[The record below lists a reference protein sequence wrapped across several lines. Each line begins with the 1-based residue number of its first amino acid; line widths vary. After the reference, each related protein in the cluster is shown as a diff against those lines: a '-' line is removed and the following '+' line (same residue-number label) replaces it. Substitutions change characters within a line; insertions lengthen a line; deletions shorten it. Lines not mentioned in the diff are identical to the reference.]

1 MTKEEKE
8 SIRRLASRARCIC
21 PPPCRYGD
29 AASRNCLFSASAGR
43 DKAYRKAQTICW
55 REHAMN
61 LEFTPEEQAFR
72 DEVRAFIAE
81 NHPKELGDFG
91 MREDMTRE
99 EMVAWHKILGA
110 KGWSVPAW
118 PVEYGGTGWTPT
130 QRYIWSEENA
140 RANTFMPL
148 PFGVSMVGPV
158 IYTFG
163 NEEQKAKHL
172 PGIRSGE
179 VWWCQGYSEPGAG
192 SDLASLKTTAVRD
205 GDHYVINGQKTWTTL
220 AQHADWGF
228 FLCRTDPTA
237 KAQEGI
243 SFILVDMK
251 TPGVEVKPIKLLDG
265 GYEVNE
271 TWLTDVRVPVENL
284 VGVEN
289 KGWTYAKFLL
299 AHERS
304 GIAGVARSKR
314 GVEKLREIAAN
325 ETLDGAPLIKDFDF
339 AKKVSQLEIDLA
351 ALEITELRTLAG
363 EQAGKGPGPESSIL
377 KIKGTEI
384 QQRLTELT
392 LEAVGT
398 YSAPYY
404 GSIANDTGSNEYAV
418 GPAHAQHAAATYFNM
433 RKTSIY
439 GGSNEIQRN
448 IITKMILGL

>member
-1 MTKEEKE
+1 
-8 SIRRLASRARCIC
+8 
-21 PPPCRYGD
+21 
-29 AASRNCLFSASAGR
+29 
-43 DKAYRKAQTICW
+43 
-55 REHAMN
+55 MN
-61 LEFTPEEQAFR
+61 LEFTEEEKAFR
-72 DEVRAFIAE
+72 AEVRDFID
-81 NHPKELGDFG
+81 NNYPKDIGTRGVQDE
-91 MREDMTRE
+91 MSREDML
-99 EMVAWHKILGA
+99 AWHKILGK

-118 PVEYGGTGWTPT
+118 PTEYGGTGWTPT
-130 QRYIWSEENA
+130 QRYIWGEENA
-140 RANTFMPL
+140 RKNTVMPL

-163 NEEQKAKHL
+163 NEEQKAEHL
-172 PGIRSGE
+172 PGIRSGD

-205 GDHYVINGQKTWTTL
+205 GDDYIINGQKTWTTL

-228 FLCRTDPTA
+228 FLCRTDSDAP
-237 KAQEGI
+237 KPQMGI
-243 SFILVDMK
+243 SFILVDMN
-251 TPGVEVKPIKLLDG
+251 TPGIEVRPIKLIDG

-271 TWLTDVRVPVENL
+271 VWLTDVRVPATNL
-284 VGVEN
+284 IGEEN

-314 GVEKLREIAAN
+314 GVEQLKEIAAS
-325 ETLDGAPLIKDFDF
+325 EMLDGKPLLEDMGF
-339 AKKVSQLEIDLA
+339 AQKISQLEIDLS

-363 EQAGKGPGPESSIL
+363 EQAGKGPGPESSLL
-377 KIKGTEI
+377 KVKGTEI

-392 LEAVGT
+392 LEAVG
-398 YSAPYY
+398 YY
-404 GSIANDTGSNEYAV
+404 GAPDFRSFPDDGSNDFPIGPDYA
-418 GPAHAQHAAATYFNM
+418 HHAAPTYFNM

>member
-1 MTKEEKE
+1 
-8 SIRRLASRARCIC
+8 
-21 PPPCRYGD
+21 
-29 AASRNCLFSASAGR
+29 
-43 DKAYRKAQTICW
+43 
-55 REHAMN
+55 MN
-61 LEFTPEEQAFR
+61 LEFTVEENAFR
-72 DEVRAFIAE
+72 DEVREFIAN
-81 NHPKELGDFG
+81 NHPDNVNMNALRDEVTP
-91 MREDMTRE
+91 ED
-99 EMVAWHKILGA
+99 MVAWHKILGK

-118 PVEYGGTGWTPT
+118 PTEYGGTGWTPT
-130 QRYIWSEENA
+130 QRYIWGEENA
-140 RANTFMPL
+140 RANTIMPL
-148 PFGVSMVGPV
+148 PFGVAMVGPV

-163 NEEQKAKHL
+163 NEEQKAQHL
-172 PGIRSGE
+172 PGIKSGD

-205 GDHYVINGQKTWTTL
+205 GDDYILNGQKTWTTL

-228 FLCRTDPTA
+228 FLCRTDSDAP
-237 KAQEGI
+237 KPQMGI

-251 TPGVEVKPIKLLDG
+251 TPGIEVRPIKLIDG

-271 TWLTDVRVPVENL
+271 VWLTDVRVPAKNL
-284 VGVEN
+284 IGEEN

-314 GVEKLREIAAN
+314 GVEKLKEIAGS
-325 ETLDGAPLIKDFDF
+325 EMLDGKPLLQDMGF
-339 AKKVSQLEIDLA
+339 ARKISQLEIDLA

-363 EQAGKGPGPESSIL
+363 EQAGKGPGPESSLL

-384 QQRLTELT
+384 QQRITELT
-392 LEAVGT
+392 LEAVG
-398 YSAPYY
+398 YY
-404 GSIANDTGSNEYAV
+404 GTPDFRSFPDDGSNDFAIGPDYA
-418 GPAHAQHAAATYFNM
+418 HHAAPTYFNM

>member
-1 MTKEEKE
+1 
-8 SIRRLASRARCIC
+8 
-21 PPPCRYGD
+21 
-29 AASRNCLFSASAGR
+29 
-43 DKAYRKAQTICW
+43 
-55 REHAMN
+55 MN
-61 LEFTPEEQAFR
+61 LEFSPEEIAFR
-72 DEVRAFIAE
+72 DEVRTFIEE
-81 NHPKELGDFG
+81 NYPTELKG
-91 MREDMTRE
+91 MGHREDLTKEDFLR
-99 EMVAWHKILGA
+99 WHKILGE
-110 KGWSVPAW
+110 KGWAAPAW
-118 PVEYGGTGWTPT
+118 PTEYGGTGWTST

-140 RANTFMPL
+140 RVDAVMPL

-163 NEEQKAKHL
+163 SDEQKARYL
-172 PGIRSGE
+172 PKILSGE
-179 VWWCQGYSEPGAG
+179 EWWCQGYSEPGAG

-228 FLCRTDPTA
+228 FLCRTNPDA
-237 KAQEGI
+237 KKPQEGI
-243 SFILVDMK
+243 SFILVDMR
-251 TPGVEVKPIKLLDG
+251 TPGIEVRPIITIDG
-265 GYEVNE
+265 SHEVNE

-289 KGWTYAKFLL
+289 EGWTYAKFLL

-314 GVEKLREIAAN
+314 GIEKLRDIAST
-325 ETLDGAPLIKDFDF
+325 EVLDGTPLIKTDDF
-339 AKKVSQLEIDLA
+339 ARKVTQLEIDLT
-351 ALEITELRTLAG
+351 ALEYTELRTLAR
-363 EQAGKGPGPESSIL
+363 ESEGKGPGPESSIL

-392 LEAVGT
+392 MEAVGS
-398 YSAPYY
+398 YAQPYFR
-404 GSIANDTGSNEYAV
+404 SFPEDGSNAFPIGPDYA
-418 GPAHAQHAAATYFNM
+418 GQASPAYFNM

>member
-1 MTKEEKE
+1 
-8 SIRRLASRARCIC
+8 
-21 PPPCRYGD
+21 
-29 AASRNCLFSASAGR
+29 
-43 DKAYRKAQTICW
+43 
-55 REHAMN
+55 MN
-61 LEFTPEEQAFR
+61 LEFTEEEKAFR
-72 DEVRAFIAE
+72 AEVREFIDNNYPQNIGTRGVQDE
-81 NHPKELGDFG
+81 
-91 MREDMTRE
+91 MSREDML
-99 EMVAWHKILGA
+99 AWHKILGK

-118 PVEYGGTGWTPT
+118 PTEYGGTDWTPT

-140 RANTFMPL
+140 RKNTVMPL
-148 PFGVSMVGPV
+148 PFGVAMVGPV

-163 NEEQKAKHL
+163 NEEQKAEHL
-172 PGIRSGE
+172 PGIRSGD

-205 GDHYVINGQKTWTTL
+205 GDDYIINGQKTWTTL

-228 FLCRTDPTA
+228 FLCRTDPDA
-237 KAQEGI
+237 PKPQMGI

-251 TPGVEVKPIKLLDG
+251 SPGIEVRPIKLIDG

-271 TWLTDVRVPVENL
+271 VWLTDVRVPATNL
-284 VGVEN
+284 IGEEN

-314 GVEKLREIAAN
+314 GVEQLKEIAAS
-325 ETLDGAPLIKDFDF
+325 EMFEGKPLIEDMGF
-339 AKKVSQLEIDLA
+339 ATKISQLEIDLS

-363 EQAGKGPGPESSIL
+363 EQAGKGPGPESSLL
-377 KIKGTEI
+377 KVKGTEI

-392 LEAVGT
+392 LEAVG
-398 YSAPYY
+398 YY
-404 GSIANDTGSNEYAV
+404 GAPDFRSFPDDGSNDFPIGPDYA
-418 GPAHAQHAAATYFNM
+418 HHAAPTYFNM

>member
-1 MTKEEKE
+1 
-8 SIRRLASRARCIC
+8 
-21 PPPCRYGD
+21 
-29 AASRNCLFSASAGR
+29 
-43 DKAYRKAQTICW
+43 
-55 REHAMN
+55 MN
-61 LEFTPEEQAFR
+61 LEFTPEEIAFR
-72 DEVRAFIAE
+72 EEVRAFIEA
-81 NHPKELGDFG
+81 NYPKHLADAGL
-91 MREDMTRE
+91 REDLPRE
-99 EMVAWHKILGA
+99 DFLAWHKILGE
-110 KGWSVPAW
+110 KGWSVPSW

-140 RANTFMPL
+140 RVNAIMPL

-163 NEEQKAKHL
+163 NEEQKARHL
-172 PGIRSGE
+172 PGIRSGD

-192 SDLASLKTTAVRD
+192 SDLASLKTTAVKD
-205 GDHYVINGQKTWTTL
+205 GDHYIVNGQKTWTTL

-228 FLCRTDPTA
+228 FLVRTDPDAA
-237 KAQEGI
+237 KPQEGI
-243 SFILVDMK
+243 SFLLIDMN
-251 TPGVEVKPIKLLDG
+251 TPGVEVKPIQLLDG
-265 GYEVNE
+265 THEVNE

-289 KGWTYAKFLL
+289 QGWTYAKFLL

-314 GVEKLREIAAN
+314 GVEKLRDIAAK
-325 ETLDGAPLIKDFDF
+325 EQLDGKPLIEDFDF
-339 AKKVSQLEIDLA
+339 ARKVSQLEIDLA

-392 LEAVGT
+392 LEAVGSYGT
-398 YSAPYY
+398 PYY
-404 GSIANDTGSNEYAV
+404 LGLANDNMSNEYPI
-418 GPAHAQHAAATYFNM
+418 GPDYAQHSAGTYFNM

-448 IITKMILGL
+448 IISKMILGL

>member
-1 MTKEEKE
+1 
-8 SIRRLASRARCIC
+8 
-21 PPPCRYGD
+21 
-29 AASRNCLFSASAGR
+29 
-43 DKAYRKAQTICW
+43 
-55 REHAMN
+55 MN
-61 LEFTPEEQAFR
+61 LEFTEEEKAFR
-72 DEVRAFIAE
+72 AEVREFIDNNYPE
-81 NHPKELGDFG
+81 NIGTRGVQDE
-91 MREDMTRE
+91 MSREDML
-99 EMVAWHKILGA
+99 AWHKILGK

-118 PVEYGGTGWTPT
+118 PKEYGGTDWTPT

-140 RANTFMPL
+140 RKNTVMPL
-148 PFGVSMVGPV
+148 PFGVAMVGPV

-163 NEEQKAKHL
+163 NEEQKAQHL
-172 PGIRSGE
+172 PGILSGD

-205 GDHYVINGQKTWTTL
+205 GDDYIINGQKTWTTL

-228 FLCRTDPTA
+228 FLCRTDPDA
-237 KAQEGI
+237 PKPQMGI
-243 SFILVDMK
+243 SFILVDMN
-251 TPGVEVKPIKLLDG
+251 TPGIEVRPIKLIDG

-271 TWLTDVRVPVENL
+271 VWLTDVRVPATNL
-284 VGVEN
+284 IGEEN

-314 GVEKLREIAAN
+314 GVEQLKEIATS
-325 ETLDGAPLIKDFDF
+325 EMLDGKPLIEDMGF
-339 AKKVSQLEIDLA
+339 ATKISQLEIDLS

-363 EQAGKGPGPESSIL
+363 EQAGKGPGPESSLL
-377 KIKGTEI
+377 KVKGTEI

-392 LEAVGT
+392 LEAVG
-398 YSAPYY
+398 YY
-404 GSIANDTGSNEYAV
+404 GAPDFRSFPDDGSNDFPIGPDYA
-418 GPAHAQHAAATYFNM
+418 HHAAPTYFNM

>member
-1 MTKEEKE
+1 
-8 SIRRLASRARCIC
+8 
-21 PPPCRYGD
+21 
-29 AASRNCLFSASAGR
+29 
-43 DKAYRKAQTICW
+43 
-55 REHAMN
+55 MN
-61 LEFTPEEQAFR
+61 LEFSPEELAFR
-72 DEVRAFIAE
+72 EEVRAFIEE
-81 NHPKELGDFG
+81 NYPKQLEGLTQRDDLDP
-91 MREDMTRE
+91 ED
-99 EMVAWHKILGA
+99 MVAWHKVLGE

-140 RANTFMPL
+140 RANAVMPL

-163 NEEQKAKHL
+163 NDAQKEQHL
-172 PGIRSGE
+172 PGIRSGD

-228 FLCRTDPTA
+228 FLCRTDPDAA
-237 KAQEGI
+237 KPQQGI

-251 TPGVEVKPIKLLDG
+251 SPGIEVRPIKLIDG

-284 VGVEN
+284 VGQEN
-289 KGWTYAKFLL
+289 MGWTYAKFLL

-314 GVEKLREIAAN
+314 GVEQLRDIAKS
-325 ETLDGAPLIKDFDF
+325 EQMDGAPLMSDFDF
-339 AKKVSQLEIDLA
+339 ARKVSQLEIDLS

-392 LEAVGT
+392 LEAVGH
-398 YSAPYY
+398 Y
-404 GSIANDTGSNEYAV
+404 GIPFYPSVSDAGSNEYPV
-418 GPAHAQHAAATYFNM
+418 GPAYAEHSAASYFNM

>member
-1 MTKEEKE
+1 
-8 SIRRLASRARCIC
+8 
-21 PPPCRYGD
+21 
-29 AASRNCLFSASAGR
+29 
-43 DKAYRKAQTICW
+43 
-55 REHAMN
+55 
-61 LEFTPEEQAFR
+61 
-72 DEVRAFIAE
+72 
-81 NHPKELGDFG
+81 
-91 MREDMTRE
+91 
-99 EMVAWHKILGA
+99 
-110 KGWSVPAW
+110 
-118 PVEYGGTGWTPT
+118 
-130 QRYIWSEENA
+130 
-140 RANTFMPL
+140 MPL

-163 NEEQKAKHL
+163 NEEQKAQHL

-179 VWWCQGYSEPGAG
+179 TWWCQGYSEPGAG

-228 FLCRTDPTA
+228 FLCRTDPDAA
-237 KAQEGI
+237 KPQEGI
-243 SFILVDMK
+243 SFILLDMK

-271 TWLTDVRVPVENL
+271 TWLTDVRVPAENL
-284 VGVEN
+284 VGEEN

-314 GVEKLREIAAN
+314 GVEKLREIAGS
-325 ETLDGAPLIKDFDF
+325 EMLYGEPLMDDFDF
-339 AKKVSQLEIDLA
+339 ARKVSQLEIDLA

-377 KIKGTEI
+377 KIKGTEV

-392 LEAVGT
+392 LEAVGSYGT
-398 YSAPYY
+398 PYY
-404 GSIANDTGSNEYAV
+404 GNITGEAGVGADQRARIAGGNATNQYPI
-418 GPAHAQHAAATYFNM
+418 GPDYAQHSAATYFNM